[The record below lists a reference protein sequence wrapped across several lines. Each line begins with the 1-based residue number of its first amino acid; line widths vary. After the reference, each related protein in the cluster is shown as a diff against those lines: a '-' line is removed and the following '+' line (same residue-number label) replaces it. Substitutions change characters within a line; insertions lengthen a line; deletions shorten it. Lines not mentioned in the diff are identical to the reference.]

1 MQSTGQTSTHER
13 SLVLM
18 HGSAIMYVIQHL
30 HCQWTNSSY
39 EWGPP
44 VVNWTSRLRV
54 FADGDG
60 ILCAEGCA
68 MARIVETPPVP
79 DRRFDIAGYDA
90 IDTAAL
96 ETFPYEYPG
105 RDVAVDI
112 ETDEFTAV
120 CPWSGLPDFGTVK
133 IRYLPGGKI
142 LELRSLKYYLLS
154 YRNVGIYQEHAV
166 TRMLDDLVTT
176 VEPRWMEISLD
187 YKIRGGIHTVCRVRY
202 PHLENA

>member
-1 MQSTGQTSTHER
+1 
-13 SLVLM
+13 
-18 HGSAIMYVIQHL
+18 
-30 HCQWTNSSY
+30 
-39 EWGPP
+39 
-44 VVNWTSRLRV
+44 
-54 FADGDG
+54 
-60 ILCAEGCA
+60 

-154 YRNVGIYQEHAV
+154 YRNVGVYQEHAV
-166 TRMLDDLVTT
+166 TRMLDDLVTI
-176 VEPRWMEISLD
+176 VEPKWMEISLD
-187 YKIRGGIHTVCRVRY
+187 YKVRGGMHTVCRVRY